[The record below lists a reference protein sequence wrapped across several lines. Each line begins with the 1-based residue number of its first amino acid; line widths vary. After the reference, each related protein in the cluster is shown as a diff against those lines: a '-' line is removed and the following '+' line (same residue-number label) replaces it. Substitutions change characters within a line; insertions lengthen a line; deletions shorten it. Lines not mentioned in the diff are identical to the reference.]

1 MRGVE
6 GGEGIKKGGRE
17 EWKVMFWNVAGLKKK
32 DRDFWRGL
40 EAWDVIVMIE
50 TWVDE
55 KGWER
60 VRRWLPRGY
69 MEQWAKRK
77 NKKGRAMGGMIMG
90 IRKELNEKEQETYT
104 EKEGIM
110 MGGVRVGGERWK
122 IIGV

>member
-1 MRGVE
+1 M
-6 GGEGIKKGGRE
+6 
-17 EWKVMFWNVAGLKKK
+17 AGLKKK

-40 EAWDVIVMIE
+40 EAWDVIVMVE

-60 VRRWLPRGY
+60 VGRLLPRGY
-69 MEQWAKRK
+69 IWKKQWAKRK

-104 EKEGIM
+104 EEEGLM

-122 IIGV
+122 IIGVYVKEGV